1 MTESRNVTR
10 SRAVCRNLVTSRFD
24 HGRSVSN
31 FFRVIR
37 LALRHRLT
45 VVASVLC
52 SLGVA
57 LLWAGNISAIMPI
70 VDGVMDEKTIPDL
83 CHDEI
88 AAHEQRLVKLAEL
101 AEFYNQQI
109 ADVGVDQERE
119 SKLRSKLADI
129 NEERAQT
136 PYVVRFCEFVLHRF
150 GDRLPITPFG
160 TLAAICVIL
169 ILSTA
174 LKSVLRVAGLF
185 FMARLGHITSFELRK
200 DFYRRT
206 LGLDMGTF
214 GKSST
219 GDLMNRFT
227 TDIGAI
233 AFGTNVLFGMAILEP
248 MKMIACLIGAAFISW
263 QLLLLTVIFA
273 PLAAYTVHWMA
284 KSLKRANRKALQEL
298 SSLYEHLEETF
309 SSIRVIK
316 AFTMESRER
325 SRFHQASKQYYQRSM
340 KIAFY
345 DSLVSPVTETIGVG
359 VIMLVVMAGGYL
371 VLNRQTHLFD
381 IRVSDA
387 PLSHGMLT
395 TFYCMLLGVIDPFRR
410 LSGVFNHLQRAAAA
424 SDRVYEMLD
433 RQTQVV
439 DPPVPDKLPTKLG
452 RINFRNVSF
461 TYTPEEPVLDG
472 IDLQVDPGETIAI
485 VGPNGCGK
493 STLMNLVTR
502 FYDPINGAV
511 TIDGVDLRNV
521 RVRDLRDRIG
531 VVTQETLLFD
541 DSVANNIRYG
551 SLGASQEEIEQ
562 AAKKAHAH
570 KFVLEKLAAGYQTN
584 CGAGGKRLSGGQR
597 QRLALARAILRD
609 PEILILD
616 EATSQIDV
624 ESERL
629 IHDVLEKFVRGRT
642 TFMITHRPSTLAL
655 ADRIVVMDHGRIV
668 DVGDF
673 DQLAARCDLFRRM
686 AHLDYRE
693 SA

>member
-1 MTESRNVTR
+1 
-10 SRAVCRNLVTSRFD
+10 
-24 HGRSVSN
+24 VSN
-31 FFRVIR
+31 FARVVRI
-37 LALRHRLT
+37 ALRHRLT

-57 LLWAGNISAIMPI
+57 ILWAGNIAAIMPI
-70 VDGVMDEKTIPDL
+70 VDGVMHEKTIPDL
-83 CHDEI
+83 CREKIASHD
-88 AAHEQRLVKLAEL
+88 QRLEKLAET
-101 AEFYNQQI
+101 ADFYHQQI
-109 ADVGVDQERE
+109 AEAGVNEQRKQELG
-119 SKLRSKLADI
+119 KKLARI
-129 NEERAQT
+129 NKERTQT
-136 PYVVRFCEFVLHRF
+136 PYLVSLCELSLATF
-150 GDRLPITPFG
+150 GDWLPITPFG
-160 TLAAICVIL
+160 TLVAICVWL
-169 ILSTA
+169 ALSTT
-174 LKSVLRVAGLF
+174 LKSILRVTGLF

-200 DFYRRT
+200 EFYRRT
-206 LGLDMGTF
+206 LGLDMGTL

-248 MKMIACLIGAAFISW
+248 MKMFACLICAALISW
-263 QLLLLTVIFA
+263 QLLLLTVLAA
-273 PLAAYTVHWMA
+273 PLAIYTVHWLA

-309 SSIRVIK
+309 SSIKVIK

-325 SRFHQASKQYYQRSM
+325 SRFHQASKQYYHRSM

-345 DSLVSPVTETIGVG
+345 DSLVSPVTETIGVVVVMG
-359 VIMLVVMAGGYL
+359 VVMAGGYL
-371 VLNRQTHLFD
+371 VLNHQTHLFG
-381 IRVSDA
+381 IRISNE

-395 TFYCMLLGVIDPFRR
+395 GFYGMLLGVIDPFRR
-410 LSGVFNHLQRAAAA
+410 LSGAFNHLQRAAAA

-433 RQTQVV
+433 RTSQVV
-439 DPPVPDKLPTKLG
+439 DPPVPDKLPLRLG
-452 RINFRNVSF
+452 RIHFRNVSF
-461 TYTPEEPVLDG
+461 AYTPEELVLDG
-472 IDLQVDPGETIAI
+472 VDLHVEPGETIAI

-493 STLMNLVTR
+493 STLMNLAAR
-502 FYDPINGAV
+502 FYDPVEGAV
-511 TIDGVDLRNV
+511 TFDGVDLRNV
-521 RVRDLRDRIG
+521 RLREVRNRIG

-541 DSVANNIRYG
+541 DTVANNIRYG
-551 SLGASQEEIEQ
+551 EPGATQEEVQQ
-562 AAKKAHAH
+562 AARQAHAH
-570 KFVLEKLAAGYQTN
+570 RFVTEKLADGYQTR
-584 CGAGGKRLSGGQR
+584 CGAGGRRLSGGQR

-629 IHDVLEKFVRGRT
+629 IHKVLEKFVQGRT

-655 ADRIVVMDHGRIV
+655 ADRIVVMDHGRII
-668 DVGDF
+668 DIGKIDE
-673 DQLAARCDLFRRM
+673 LSARCDLFRRL

>member
-1 MTESRNVTR
+1 M
-10 SRAVCRNLVTSRFD
+10 
-24 HGRSVSN
+24 SN
-31 FFRVIR
+31 FARVIR

-45 VVASVLC
+45 VLASVLC
-52 SLGVA
+52 SVGVA
-57 LLWAGNISAIMPI
+57 ILWAGNIAAIMPL
-70 VDGVMDEKTIPDL
+70 VDGVMREKTIPDL
-83 CHDEI
+83 CRDEI
-88 AAHEQRLVKLAEL
+88 AKEQKRLDRLAEM
-101 AEFYNQQI
+101 AEFYNQHI
-109 ADVGVDQERE
+109 ADVGVDKERE
-119 SKLRSKLADI
+119 RELRRKLAII

-136 PYVVRFCEFVLHRF
+136 PYMVMFCKFVLDNL
-150 GDRLPITPFG
+150 GDSLPITPFG
-160 TLAAICVIL
+160 TLVLICIGLAV
-169 ILSTA
+169 STA
-174 LKSVLRVAGLF
+174 LKSGIRIAGLF

-214 GKSST
+214 SKSST
-219 GDLMNRFT
+219 GDMMNRFT

-233 AFGTNVLFGMAILEP
+233 AFGTNILFGMAILEP

-263 QLLLLTVIFA
+263 QLLLLTALFA
-273 PLAAYTVHWMA
+273 PLAAFTIHWLA

-309 SSIRVIK
+309 SSIKVIK

-325 SRFHQASKQYYQRSM
+325 SRFHQASKQYYHRSM
-340 KIAFY
+340 RIAFY

-371 VLNRQTHLFD
+371 VLNQQTHLFGL
-381 IRVSDA
+381 RVSDA

-433 RQTQVV
+433 RQSQVV
-439 DPPVPDKLPTKLG
+439 DPPVPDKLPSKLG
-452 RINFRNVSF
+452 RINFRNTSF
-461 TYTPEEPVLDG
+461 AYKPEELVLDG
-472 IDLQVDPGETIAI
+472 IDLQVDPGQTIAI

-493 STLMNLVTR
+493 STLMNLIAR
-502 FYDPINGAV
+502 FYDPTQGAV

-521 RVRDLRDRIG
+521 RVRELRDRIG

-541 DSVANNIRYG
+541 DTVANNIRYG
-551 SLGASQEEIEQ
+551 SPGATQEQIEQ

-570 KFVLEKLAAGYQTN
+570 KFVTEKLADGYDTQ
-584 CGAGGKRLSGGQR
+584 CGSGGKRLSGGQR

-629 IHDVLEKFVRGRT
+629 IHDVLEQFVRRRT
-642 TFMITHRPSTLAL
+642 TFMITHRPTTLAL

-668 DVGDF
+668 DVGSF
-673 DQLAARCDLFRRM
+673 DELSGRCKLFRSL
-686 AHLDYRE
+686 AHLEYRE

>member
-1 MTESRNVTR
+1 M
-10 SRAVCRNLVTSRFD
+10 
-24 HGRSVSN
+24 SN
-31 FFRVIR
+31 FLRVLRI
-37 LALRHRLT
+37 ALRHRMT

-52 SLGVA
+52 SLCVA
-57 LLWAGNISAIMPI
+57 VLWAGNIAAIMPI
-70 VDGVMDEKTIPDL
+70 VDGVMHKKTIPDL
-83 CHDEI
+83 CRETI
-88 AAHEQRLVKLAEL
+88 AAHEERNEKLAET
-101 AEFYNQQI
+101 AAFYNQAI
-109 ADVGVDQERE
+109 ADVGVDKERELELRRKLGIVNQERE
-119 SKLRSKLADI
+119 TKPYIVMLCEVSLATLD
-129 NEERAQT
+129 
-136 PYVVRFCEFVLHRF
+136 
-150 GDRLPITPFG
+150 GWLPITPFG
-160 TLAAICVIL
+160 TLVAICVGL
-169 ILSTA
+169 AVSTA
-174 LKSVLRVAGLF
+174 LKSVFRVAGLY

-200 DFYRRT
+200 EFYRRT

-214 GKSST
+214 SKSGK

-233 AFGTNVLFGMAILEP
+233 AFGTNVTFGMAILEP
-248 MKMIACLIGAAFISW
+248 MKMIACLIGAALISW
-263 QLLLLTVIFA
+263 QLLLLTILAA
-273 PLAAYTVHWMA
+273 PLAAYTVHWLA

-309 SSIRVIK
+309 STIKIIK

-325 SRFHQASKQYYQRSM
+325 SRFHQASKQYYHRSM

-345 DSLVSPVTETIGVG
+345 NSMVSPVTETIGVV

-371 VLNRQTHLFD
+371 VLYEQTHLFGL
-381 IRVSDA
+381 RVSDE
-387 PLSHGMLT
+387 PLSNGMLT
-395 TFYCMLLGVIDPFRR
+395 AFYGMLLGVIDPFRR

-439 DPPVPDKLPTKLG
+439 DPPVPDKLPLRLG
-452 RINFRNVSF
+452 RINFRQVSF
-461 TYTPEEPVLDG
+461 SYTPAERVLDG
-472 IDLQVDPGETIAI
+472 INLQVEPGETIAI

-493 STLMNLVTR
+493 STLMNLVAR
-502 FYDPINGAV
+502 FYDPTEGAV

-521 RVRDLRDRIG
+521 RVRDLRHRVG

-541 DSVANNIRYG
+541 DTVANNIRYG
-551 SLGASQEEIEQ
+551 SLGATQEEIEN
-562 AAKKAHAH
+562 AARQAHAH
-570 KFVLEKLAAGYQTN
+570 KFITNKLADGYQTF

-629 IHDVLEKFVRGRT
+629 IHDVLEKFVRART
-642 TFMITHRPSTLAL
+642 TFMITHRPSTLQL
-655 ADRIVVMDHGRIV
+655 ADRIVVMDHGQIV
-668 DVGDF
+668 DVGSIDE
-673 DQLAARCDLFRRM
+673 LTARCDLFRRL